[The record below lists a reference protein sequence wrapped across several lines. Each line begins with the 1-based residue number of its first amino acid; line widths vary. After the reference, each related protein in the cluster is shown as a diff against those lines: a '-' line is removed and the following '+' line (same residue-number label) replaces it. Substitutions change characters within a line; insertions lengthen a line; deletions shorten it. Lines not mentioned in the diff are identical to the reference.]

1 VAEPALFSE
10 AEARFLRALTDEGVE
25 FLVVGLSAAAL
36 QGAPAVTQ
44 DVDLWFRDLADP
56 GIRTALKKV
65 GGVYVASTGSTP
77 PMLVGP
83 AVALF
88 DVVVTMHGLESF
100 AKEAARAVTVVID
113 GIRVKVLPL
122 ERIIASKK
130 ATNRPKDRAILP
142 VLEDAAKTIRA
153 RRQKRPKP
161 RRGPRV

>member
-1 VAEPALFSE
+1 VAEPGLFSA

-44 DVDLWFRDLADP
+44 DIDLWFRDLADP
-56 GIRTALKKV
+56 GIKNALRSV
-65 GGVYVASTGSTP
+65 GGVYVAPTGSTP
-77 PMLVGP
+77 PMFVGR

-88 DVVVTMHGLESF
+88 DVVVTMHGLGSF
-100 AKEAARAVTVVID
+100 TKEAKHAVTVALD

-122 ERIIASKK
+122 ERIIVSKK

-142 VLEDAAKTIRA
+142 VLEDAARTIRA
-153 RRQKRPKP
+153 RRRKR
-161 RRGPRV
+161 

>member
-1 VAEPALFSE
+1 VAEPGLFSD

-44 DVDLWFRDLADP
+44 DIDLWFRDLADP
-56 GIRTALKKV
+56 GIQKALKRV
-65 GGVYVASTGSTP
+65 GGTYVAPTGSTP

-88 DVVVTMHGLESF
+88 DVVVAMHGLLSF
-100 AKEAARAVTVVID
+100 AEEAKRAVTVPLGGV
-113 GIRVKVLPL
+113 RVKILPL
-122 ERIIASKK
+122 ARIIASKK

-142 VLEDAAKTIRA
+142 VLEDAARTLRA
-153 RRQKRPKP
+153 RRRKT
-161 RRGPRV
+161 